1 MPSSPAFRWSAKTG
15 QYVRANGQ
23 FVPRT
28 EVRRAIDKALDAE
41 KARALDLSNALRSGS
56 ISLEKWRAEM
66 RDIIKNVHLYSASA
80 ASGGWA
86 QLSQADYGRIGQIIR
101 GEYGFLEKFAQGIA
115 RGTVP
120 LDGNFLQRA
129 LQYAEAGRDSY
140 HQTERASARRAGK
153 REERNILHP
162 ADHCGGCLGE
172 SARGWVKIGQL
183 IPIGRRICRRKCRCS
198 LRFR

>member
-1 MPSSPAFRWSAKTG
+1 MPSKPPFSWSPKTG
-15 QYVRANGQ
+15 QYVGPGGR

-28 EVRRAIDKALDAE
+28 EVRRALDKALDAE
-41 KARALDLSNALRSGS
+41 KAHALDLANALRSGS

-66 RDIIKNVHLYSASA
+66 RETIKLTHLYSASA

-101 GEYGFLEKFAQGIA
+101 GEYAFLEKFAQGIA
-115 RGTVP
+115 SGKVP

-162 ADHCGGCLGE
+162 ADHCAGCLGE
-172 SARGWVKIGQL
+172 SARGWVRIGEL

>member
-1 MPSSPAFRWSAKTG
+1 MAKTPAFRWSAKAG
-15 QYVRANGQ
+15 QYIRPNGR

-41 KARALDLSNALRSGS
+41 KARALDLANRLRAGT
-56 ISLEKWRAEM
+56 ISLERWRSEM
-66 RDIIKNVHLYSASA
+66 RDMIKTVHLYSASA

-86 QLSQADYGRIGQIIR
+86 QLSAADFGRIGQIVR
-101 GEYGFLEKFAQGIA
+101 GEYAYLEKFARGIA
-115 RGTVP
+115 RGKVP
-120 LDGNFLQRA
+120 LDGNFLNRA
-129 LQYAEAGRDSY
+129 KMYAEAGRDSY

-162 ADHCGGCLGE
+162 ADHCGGCLAA
-172 SARGWVKIGQL
+172 SAEGWVKIGKL
-183 IPIGRRICRRKCRCS
+183 VPIGRRDCRRKCRCS